1 MPRAPLVPA
10 LAITA
15 LSLVACGAPLV
26 PGDLSQAPL
35 ASVEGTILGGD
46 AAGLAPP
53 RLHVTAL
60 WLDPL
65 GERDDVP
72 SPPERARDTIAGGRF
87 VLDLLRP
94 PPPGAVRRVASST
107 DPARTA
113 FAFAFAEIIAF
124 EDGDGDGTFRVGP
137 IADGSP
143 IVAPDRYRGVSGSD
157 VSGSVLIYVEQPRTD
172 PSNPIPELDAIL
184 VLPRGYHHAAVRC
197 IRPSE
202 PELSPADATHPIEIE
217 IGPAAVVLPEAR
229 VCLRAH
235 AR

>member
-1 MPRAPLVPA
+1 MRRAPLAPA
-10 LAITA
+10 LSAAA
-15 LSLVACGAPLV
+15 LSLAACGPPLV

-35 ASVEGTILGGD
+35 ASLQGTIVGGD

-53 RLHVTAL
+53 RLRVTAL
-60 WLDPL
+60 WIDPL
-65 GERDDVP
+65 GERDDLP
-72 SPPERARDTIAGGRF
+72 SPPDRARDTVVDARF
-87 VLDLLRP
+87 ALDLLRP

-107 DPARTA
+107 DPSRTA
-113 FAFAFAEIIAF
+113 FAFAFAEIVAF
-124 EDGDGDGTFRVGP
+124 EDGDGDGSFRVGP

-143 IVAPDRYRGVSGSD
+143 IVAPDLYRGVSGGD
-157 VSGSVLIYVEQPRTD
+157 VSGSVLIYVEEPRTD

-202 PELSPADATHPIEIE
+202 PEVSPADETHPVEIE
-217 IGPAAVVLPEAR
+217 IGPAAAVLPETR
-229 VCLRAH
+229 VCLRAR

>member
-1 MPRAPLVPA
+1 MRRDHVAPA
-10 LAITA
+10 LAATA
-15 LSLVACGAPLV
+15 LSLAGCGPPLV

-35 ASVEGTILGGD
+35 ASVHGTIVGSD
-46 AAGLAPP
+46 AAALVPP
-53 RLHVTAL
+53 RLRLTAL
-60 WLDPL
+60 WIDPL

-72 SPPERARDTIAGGRF
+72 SPPDRARDTVVGASF
-87 VLDLLRP
+87 VIDLLRP
-94 PPPGAVRRVASST
+94 PPPGAVRRLASST
-107 DPARTA
+107 DPTRTA

-143 IVAPDRYRGVSGSD
+143 IVAPDLYRGVSGGD
-157 VSGSVLIYVEQPRTD
+157 VSGSVLIYVEEPRTD

-202 PELSPADATHPIEIE
+202 PEVSRADETHPVEVE
-217 IGPAAVVLPEAR
+217 VGPAAAVLPEMR
-229 VCLRAH
+229 VCLRAR